1 MEYGVLHL
9 RRCSVTSRSLIT
21 KIESAG
27 LNLDV
32 LMQRVSLAL
41 AEDIRGGDITSIA
54 TVDKD
59 QVSSARFAARK
70 PGVISGLIVAAAVL
84 EECGV
89 ITYQFHSE
97 DGDEVK
103 TGDVIL
109 SCEGSTRSILL
120 AERTAL
126 NFLTH
131 LSGIAS
137 LTRKWTEEITG
148 TKTKIRDTRKTIPG
162 LRELEK
168 YAVRC
173 GGGTNHRMTLTDA
186 ALIKDNHIAA
196 VGSLSRAVER
206 VRARFP
212 NTEIE
217 VEADTLEQVR
227 EALELKVDLILLDN
241 MSIEE
246 TQRAVAITAG
256 SSTKLESSGGLTLDV
271 AAAYAATGVDYLAI
285 GVLTHSAPALD
296 IGLDF

>member
-1 MEYGVLHL
+1 M
-9 RRCSVTSRSLIT
+9 
-21 KIESAG
+21 A
-27 LNLDV
+27 
-32 LMQRVSLAL
+32 
-41 AEDIRGGDITSIA
+41 
-54 TVDKD
+54 
-59 QVSSARFAARK
+59 
-70 PGVISGLIVAAAVL
+70 
-84 EECGV
+84 
-89 ITYQFHSE
+89 
-97 DGDEVK
+97 
-103 TGDVIL
+103 
-109 SCEGSTRSILL
+109 
-120 AERTAL
+120 
-126 NFLTH
+126 
-131 LSGIAS
+131 
-137 LTRKWTEEITG
+137 G
-148 TKTKIRDTRKTIPG
+148 TKAKIRDTRKTIPG

-173 GGGTNHRMTLTDA
+173 GGGSNHRMTLTDA

-285 GVLTHSAPALD
+285 GALTHSAPALD